1 MHVLDHWGHIIHLQ
15 VLYLAAIISGKFYFD
30 LCLVEFKSTISS
42 LLCAYLKLRKQMIRE
57 KWISEKY
64 MFEESMR
71 TFLAF

>member
-1 MHVLDHWGHIIHLQ
+1 MLFS
-15 VLYLAAIISGKFYFD
+15 AAIITGKSYFD
-30 LCLVEFKSTISS
+30 LCLVEFKSKISR

-57 KWISEKY
+57 KWISEEY

>member
-1 MHVLDHWGHIIHLQ
+1 MHVHDHWGHIIHLQ
-15 VLYLAAIISGKFYFD
+15 GLFLAAIISGKFHFD
-30 LCLVEFKSTISS
+30 LCLVDFKSNISS

-64 MFEESMR
+64 MFEERMR